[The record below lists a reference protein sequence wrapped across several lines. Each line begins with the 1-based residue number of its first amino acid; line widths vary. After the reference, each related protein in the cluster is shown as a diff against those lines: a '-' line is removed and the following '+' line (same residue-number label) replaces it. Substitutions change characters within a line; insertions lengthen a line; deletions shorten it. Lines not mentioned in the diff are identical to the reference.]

1 MTKEKF
7 SPQSFS
13 KEKTEDNKSLILHND
28 DVNTFDFIIETLIE
42 VCGHDQIQAEQCALI
57 AHLKGSCDILSG
69 SLSELTPPQKE
80 LLRRNINA
88 SIE

>member
-13 KEKTEDNKSLILHND
+13 KEKTEDIKSLILHND
-28 DVNTFDFIIETLIE
+28 DINTFDFIIETLIE

>member
-7 SPQSFS
+7 SPESFP
-13 KEKTEDNKSLILHND
+13 KEETEDIKSLILHND
-28 DVNTFDFIIETLIE
+28 DVNTFDFIIENLVEI
-42 VCGHDQIQAEQCALI
+42 CGHDEIQAEQCALI

-69 SLSELTPPQKE
+69 SLTELLPPKKE
-80 LLRRNINA
+80 LLRRNISV